1 MVELHQ
7 VEQILNQHS
16 ELFLR
21 AYVYGSVARGDAD
34 EFSDVDLVLIR
45 DTNRPY
51 FDRIRDVMNLVLALG
66 KVDISIYTEAEQREL
81 ETEPGRYFTKDIFTR
96 GYRVEGTQSRSSSV
110 VATGG
115 E

>member
-1 MVELHQ
+1 MELREA
-7 VEQILNQHS
+7 EQILNQHS

-34 EFSDVDLVLIR
+34 EHSDVDLVLIR
-45 DTNRPY
+45 DTNRPF
-51 FDRIRDVMNLVLALG
+51 FDRIRDVMDLVMAFG

-81 ETEPGRYFTKDIFTR
+81 EAEPGRYFVKDIFAR
-96 GYRVEGTQSRSSSV
+96 GYRIEGTQSRSSPM